1 MYMYHTVKSRTNLF
15 VLVCYIRFT
24 YKSSTMEEVFLKKIT
39 TIRKDIRVPETLVKK
54 IEEYQIEKGVQ
65 TWTGAL
71 LELARKGLESEKK

>member
-1 MYMYHTVKSRTNLF
+1 M
-15 VLVCYIRFT
+15 
-24 YKSSTMEEVFLKKIT
+24 KKIT